1 MSDIIPQV
9 QFDQA
14 VQKVLNLGVGRTP
27 AENVVQSL
35 WKASIDLSLDFNNV
49 ITQATKTGKLV
60 VTQSILDNINANNN
74 PDGISYNLKQ
84 PLNIPPI
91 VLREFRVNNYVY
103 VYSTEGG
110 DILTTQS
117 SEEELL
123 LTEAGT

>member
-1 MSDIIPQV
+1 MSNIIPQV
-9 QFDQA
+9 KFDQA

-27 AENVVQSL
+27 AENVVQNL
-35 WKASIDLSLDFNNV
+35 WKASIDLGLEFNNL

-60 VTQSILDNINANNN
+60 VTQDVLDNINTNNN
-74 PDGISYNLKQ
+74 PDGISYNIRQ
-84 PLNIPPI
+84 PLNIPPV

-110 DILTTQS
+110 DIITTQD
-117 SEEELL
+117 SEEAL

>member
-1 MSDIIPQV
+1 MSNIIPQV
-9 QFDQA
+9 KFDQA
-14 VQKVLNLGVGRTP
+14 VQKVLNLGLGRTP

-35 WKASIDLSLDFNNV
+35 WKASIDLGLEFNNL

-60 VTQSILDNINANNN
+60 VTQDVLDNINTNNN
-74 PDGISYNLKQ
+74 PDGISYNIRQ
-84 PLNIPPI
+84 PLNIPPV

-110 DILTTQS
+110 DIITTQDS
-117 SEEELL
+117 NEAI

>member
-9 QFDQA
+9 KFDKA
-14 VQKVLNLGVGRTP
+14 VQQVLGLGLGRTP
-27 AENVVQSL
+27 AENVVQSM
-35 WKASIDLSLDFNNV
+35 WKASIDLNLDFNNL

-60 VTQSILDNINANNN
+60 VTQSVLDNINTNSN
-74 PDGISYNLKQ
+74 PDGVTYNIKQ
-84 PLNIPPI
+84 PINIPPI

>member
-1 MSDIIPQV
+1 MSNIIPQV
-9 QFDQA
+9 KFDQA
-14 VQKVLNLGVGRTP
+14 VQKVLNLGLGRTP

-35 WKASIDLSLDFNNV
+35 WKASIDLGLEFNNL

-60 VTQSILDNINANNN
+60 VTQDVLDNINTNNN
-74 PDGISYNLKQ
+74 PDGISYNIRQ
-84 PLNIPPI
+84 PLNIPPV

-110 DILTTQS
+110 DIITTQD
-117 SEEELL
+117 SEEAL